1 MGDQSS
7 RISGQDPGQLRGQLP
22 EQLPE
27 DDPGED
33 IPGAE
38 QTSFERVCASLDA
51 AAAATALE
59 RRALR
64 RGLGP
69 DGKPRRFD
77 DALVALRDEIGEA
90 RLEDVP
96 ALVAQMERLQEVSM
110 TRAELQTV
118 LVDRQS
124 PYFGH
129 LRLRERVE
137 NRGEIERDVYIG
149 RATFTD
155 PRARINIVDWRH
167 APVSQLYYRY
177 PEGSDYEEKF
187 GEREV
192 EGDIVLRRTLTIQDG
207 ALLRI
212 ACPQGVWIR
221 RVGPELGPGAA
232 PATQRA
238 SAAGGP
244 RAPSAWQRID
254 VPVHELGGGQ
264 GTATRPAPPPR
275 PRGLLGAAPPGAQR
289 LDRHLPEIAAL
300 IDPRQFEIM
309 TARHAGVVVIQG
321 GAGSGK
327 TTIGLHRLAYLG
339 FAYPERF
346 PARRMLVVTHGLAL
360 AAYIDQVLPALGI
373 AGVRVMTFREWAEK
387 ELRAAIPW
395 IRATIT
401 EEAPLAVTRV
411 KSHPAI
417 LHELERRAAAPR
429 AMVEGQSVEAVPRRG
444 ARAAPRRGSRAVV
457 ELWADILTDRPLLLR
472 LLGNT
477 PEMPVSEADILEAHR
492 FMVTRVNAI
501 VSRDPRDQPH
511 AASAGSDKP
520 GGKLDRKRR
529 RAIAAA
535 QARDRA
541 GEIEDRASPS
551 ALAFFGV
558 SAPSSSSSSSAEGG
572 GAGGAGKT
580 VDSDLPEGI
589 RRFESE
595 REDFDDDENIRGE
608 VGIDGLRTEDDLP
621 ILDLDDIAILLRA
634 HQLVRR
640 FEAPYAHLF
649 VDEAQ
654 DLSPIKLAVLIG
666 YTSTDGAEAAPAAP
680 TPARP
685 PGGRRSPRAPAAAA
699 SPPASSVVGRASG
712 ASGAAG
718 PSRGA
723 SLPSITLAGDPAQK
737 LFLDNGFGDWRA
749 VLGHLGLAHVAVEP
763 LRIAYRS
770 TREILELARYAM
782 GPLSIEAPSEAR
794 RVGAPVEAFRF
805 PAVGAAVAFLAEA
818 LRELAAR
825 EPRATTALIARHPE
839 QADRTFEGLRRAEV
853 PGLRR
858 VRAQD
863 FTFRPGIEVTDVR
876 QVKGLEFD
884 YVIMLDANASS
895 YGPDDESRHLFHIG
909 VTRAAHQLWLIVTGS
924 PSPLLPRG
932 LLAE

>member
-1 MGDQSS
+1 MGEQSS
-7 RISGQDPGQLRGQLP
+7 RVPGQEPGPIPGQLP
-22 EQLPE
+22 A

-96 ALVAQMERLQEVSM
+96 ALVAQMERLQEVSL

-137 NRGEIERDVYIG
+137 NRGEIERDVFIG

-155 PRARINIVDWRH
+155 PKARINIVDWRH

-177 PEGSDYEEKF
+177 AEGSDYEEKF

-192 EGDIVLRRTLTIQDG
+192 EGDIVVRRTLTIQDG
-207 ALLRI
+207 ALLRV

-221 RVGPELGPGAA
+221 RAGPDVVPGAE
-232 PATQRA
+232 PATERA
-238 SAAGGP
+238 AAGGP
-244 RAPSAWQRID
+244 RAASGWQRID
-254 VPVHELGGGQ
+254 VPVHELAGGQ

-309 TARHAGVVVIQG
+309 TARQAGVVVIQG

-417 LHELERRAAAPR
+417 LHELERRAAAPTR
-429 AMVEGQSVEAVPRRG
+429 AMAEGQSAEARPRRG
-444 ARAAPRRGSRAVV
+444 ARAVPKRGSRAVV

-472 LLGNT
+472 LLGDT

-511 AASAGSDKP
+511 AASAASDKP

-558 SAPSSSSSSSAEGG
+558 SAPSPSSSAEGG
-572 GAGGAGKT
+572 GGAGGGGKT

-680 TPARP
+680 DLAKP
-685 PGGRRSPRAPAAAA
+685 PGGRRSPRAHAAAA
-699 SPPASSVVGRASG
+699 SSPGSSTAAAG
-712 ASGAAG
+712 ASRA
-718 PSRGA
+718 A

-818 LRELAAR
+818 LRELGAR

-932 LLAE
+932 LLAD